1 MTITLLQRDIIW
13 SNPDINRKRA
23 EKAILEAPLS
33 DLYVL
38 PEMWSTGFLTEPK
51 NMAEKEPSESLQWM
65 HKMADKLDAAVT
77 GSIAT
82 QTKDG
87 IYCNRLYFV
96 KPHQAEEYFY
106 DKHHLFG
113 YGHEDL
119 NYEPGG
125 EHTIVEYMGFHI
137 LLLTSINTSIYDY
150 IMKRKHIFLIA
161 TF

>member
-96 KPHQAEEYFY
+96 KPHQANISMINIICF
-106 DKHHLFG
+106 LM
-113 YGHEDL
+113 
-119 NYEPGG
+119 
-125 EHTIVEYMGFHI
+125 VEKIIITQQEM
-137 LLLTSINTSIYDY
+137 TVW
-150 IMKRKHIFLIA
+150 
-161 TF
+161 

>member
-106 DKHHLFG
+106 DKHHLF
-113 YGHEDL
+113 
-119 NYEPGG
+119 
-125 EHTIVEYMGFHI
+125 
-137 LLLTSINTSIYDY
+137 S
-150 IMKRKHIFLIA
+150 
-161 TF
+161 